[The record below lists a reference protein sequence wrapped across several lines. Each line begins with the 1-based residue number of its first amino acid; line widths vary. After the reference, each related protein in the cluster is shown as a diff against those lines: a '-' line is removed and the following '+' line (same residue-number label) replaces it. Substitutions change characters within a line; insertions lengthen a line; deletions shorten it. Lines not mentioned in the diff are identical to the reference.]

1 MMATNLQQRRR
12 FRRFIWKANES
23 APWSIEWD
31 STRFELR
38 DLGLAGCSFFLEASP
53 SAALG
58 KSIKIKLRFKELEI
72 PIEARVLYR
81 LKANFSPDREICG
94 LEFDLSDRSDI
105 REIVESLDEFLISG
119 RASFR

>member
-1 MMATNLQQRRR
+1 MVTTNLQHRRR

-31 STRFELR
+31 SARFELR
-38 DLGLAGCSFFLEASP
+38 DLSLAGCSFFLESP
-53 SAALG
+53 STSALG
-58 KSIKIKLRFKELEI
+58 ENIEIKLRFKELEI
-72 PIEARVLYR
+72 PLEARVLYR
-81 LKANFSPDREICG
+81 LKESFPPDREICG
-94 LEFDLSDRSDI
+94 LEFDLSHRSDI